1 MIVVKVPG
9 LYMVSYNLVV
19 QTTSNA
25 PFYSQILKN
34 GAQAVDGSL
43 CKRGKTPKMFTCTS
57 STLLNLI
64 EKETLAVQVWMK
76 DGSKQ
81 KQSVQILTSTRLTV
95 SLLGDV
101 RSYPSFKLNTKPP
114 NSPYTSKATKTVTK
128 TLNDFTLQNTSYF
141 QSAAL
146 YSKSSKTF
154 NSGNDYGFLLL
165 NNLQFDLENDGYL
178 TSIVG
183 AEDNNTMVYSK
194 DHQKSHF
201 SLAASNLH
209 FGPQFSFNVSG
220 EANKKSDLKW
230 KPETGSVVSGVG
242 IGNSKD
248 MIFLKAQLKPK
259 ITLKCSADW
268 QLVGLSD
275 SNLGQ
280 HSKTFG
286 RITKSGIQ
294 ITNTGFY
301 LTTLNFAVISNN
313 SNTVIHVGIFI
324 DKERQ
329 LSASE
334 TSPTDKEFSLFLQG
348 VLEVRH
354 GQDIDIKVKCE
365 KPTTITYAKGGGIF
379 AFKVD
384 KPQSSSG
391 MRTRLRGYYKADDE
405 IGTYSPSYWYRNDK
419 SFEEFQIGITN
430 DDWRITVPRNGLYLI
445 AVVGHNGHAHQ
456 NFEIAF
462 SSRANDSKTSV
473 CSLNSSPLYYQTTSN
488 HLDNS
493 IALTGFV
500 LLNTDEIS
508 GFIGQYDTWGLHYN
522 ARLYVSMQYVGD
534 IDTSSAFA
542 ATLQNDVTLKSG
554 TNHVL
559 KEKSWKSD
567 KNCGKFSTKD
577 VPAEFDKYKIS
588 YTGYYLVSVNFVLNH
603 KDGCDFKFCFTTDGN
618 VIKDGGGS
626 TGLNIGCFQQHL
638 RSENHTRIS
647 TVSGSELLYLEEGK
661 KLSIQI
667 DTTCGVTISKKSS
680 FSTFYLGT
688 STTLQGFSSVLTNKG
703 ELRELPSYSYH
714 YYYYHHYYDD
724 VDYTQF
730 VIGGWKMALPK
741 SKMFFQNRIFQ
752 KTTSKDIFV
761 CPQDGIYMVVV
772 KVKINVNSKMN
783 VTCNVKLELA
793 VDGEVLDFAFKN
805 ALNGSL
811 NTLSFTTTLRLEK
824 WQGVTVR
831 LSSNRLDCNEK
842 MRIESGSSLGMVYLG
857 KVELFFGKSRKK
869 QNWKEAKESRI
880 R

>member
-25 PFYSQILKN
+25 PFYSKILKN

-57 STLLNLI
+57 TTLLNLI
-64 EKETLAVQVWMK
+64 EKETLTVQVWMK
-76 DGSKQ
+76 DGSKK
-81 KQSVQILTSTRLTV
+81 KQSVEIVTSTRLTV

-114 NSPYTSKATKTVTK
+114 SSPYTSKATKTVMK
-128 TLNDFTLQNTSYF
+128 SLNDFTLPNTSYF

-146 YSKSSKTF
+146 YSNSSKAF
-154 NSGNDYGFLLL
+154 NSGNDYGFVLL

-201 SLAASNLH
+201 SLAASNLY

-220 EANKKSDLKW
+220 EANKNSDLKW

-242 IGNSKD
+242 IGNRKE
-248 MIFLKAQLKPK
+248 MIFFKAQLKPK
-259 ITLKCSADW
+259 NTLKCSAGW
-268 QLVGLSD
+268 QLVGVSD
-275 SNLGQ
+275 WDLGQ
-280 HSKTFG
+280 HSDTFG
-286 RITKSGIQ
+286 IITKSRIQ
-294 ITNTGFY
+294 ITNSGFY
-301 LTTLNFAVISNN
+301 LTTLNFAVTSNN
-313 SNTVIHVGIFI
+313 SNAVIDVGIFI

-384 KPQSSSG
+384 KPQTSSG
-391 MRTRLRGYYKADDE
+391 MRTRLGASYKADDK
-405 IGTYSPSYWYRNDK
+405 IGTYHPSYSYLNDK
-419 SFEEFQIGITN
+419 GFEEFQIGISN
-430 DDWRITVPRNGLYLI
+430 HNWRITVPRNGLYLI
-445 AVVGHNGHAHQ
+445 AVVGHNGHAHR

-462 SSRANDSKTSV
+462 SSPANDSKTSV

-500 LLNTDEIS
+500 LLNTDETS
-508 GFIGQYDTWGLHYN
+508 GFIGQYDTWGLYYD

-542 ATLQNDVTLKSG
+542 ATLQNDVTFNTG

-559 KEKSWKSD
+559 KEKSWESEKS
-567 KNCGKFSTKD
+567 CGKFSTKD

-588 YTGYYLVSVNFVLNH
+588 YTGYYLVSVNFVLKH
-603 KDGCDFKFCFTTDGN
+603 KDGCDFTFCFTIDGK

-626 TGLNIGCFQQHL
+626 TGLNVGCFQQHL
-638 RSENHTRIS
+638 RSENDTRIS

-667 DTTCGVTISKKSS
+667 DTTCGITISKKSS

-688 STTLQGFSSVLTNKG
+688 SATLLGFSSVLINKG

-714 YYYYHHYYDD
+714 YYHYHHYYDD

-730 VIGGWKMALPK
+730 VIGGWKIVPD

-772 KVKINVNSKMN
+772 KVNINGNSKMN

-805 ALNGSL
+805 DLNGTV

-842 MRIESGSSLGMVYLG
+842 MTVESGSSLAMVYLG
-857 KVELFFGKSRKK
+857 KVELFSC
-869 QNWKEAKESRI
+869 
-880 R
+880 

>member
-9 LYMVSYNLVV
+9 LYMVSYNLLV

-25 PFYSQILKN
+25 PFYSKILKN

-57 STLLNLI
+57 TTLLNLI

-76 DGSKQ
+76 DGSKK
-81 KQSVQILTSTRLTV
+81 KQSVEILTSTRLTV

-101 RSYPSFKLNTKPP
+101 RSYPCFKLNTKPP
-114 NSPYTSKATKTVTK
+114 NSPYTSKATKKVTK
-128 TLNDFTLQNTSYF
+128 TLNDFTLPNTSYF

-146 YSKSSKTF
+146 YSSSSKTF
-154 NSGNDYGFLLL
+154 NSGNDYGFVLL
-165 NNLQFDLENDGYL
+165 NNLQFDIENDGYL

-183 AEDNNTMVYSK
+183 GEDNNTMVYSK

-209 FGPQFSFNVSG
+209 FGPQLSFNVSG
-220 EANKKSDLKW
+220 EAEKKSDLKW

-242 IGNSKD
+242 IANRKD
-248 MIFLKAQLKPK
+248 MIFFKAQLQPRR
-259 ITLKCSADW
+259 TLKCSTDW

-275 SNLGQ
+275 WHLGQ
-280 HSKTFG
+280 YSDKFG
-286 RITKSGIQ
+286 IITKSGIQ
-294 ITNTGFY
+294 ITNSGFY
-301 LTTLNFAVISNN
+301 LTTLNIAVTSNN
-313 SNTVIHVGIFI
+313 TNTVIDVGIFI
-324 DKERQ
+324 HKERE

-379 AFKVD
+379 ALKVD
-384 KPQSSSG
+384 KPQTSSG
-391 MRTRLRGYYKADDE
+391 MRTQLRASYKPHEE
-405 IGTYSPSYWYRNDK
+405 IGTYRPSYSYRNDK
-419 SFEEFQIGITN
+419 GFEEFQTGIKN
-430 DDWRITVPRNGLYLI
+430 NDWRITVPRNGLYLI
-445 AVVGHNGHAHQ
+445 AVVGHNGHAHR

-462 SSRANDSKTSV
+462 SSPANGLKTSV

-493 IALTGFV
+493 IALTGLA
-500 LLNTDEIS
+500 LLNTDETS
-508 GFIGQYDTWGLHYN
+508 AFIGQYHNRGLYYD
-522 ARLYVSMQYVGD
+522 ARLYVSMQYIGD

-542 ATLQNDVTLKSG
+542 ATLQKYVTLKTG

-559 KEKSWKSD
+559 KAWKSD

-577 VPAEFDKYKIS
+577 VPAEFNKYKIS

-603 KDGCDFKFCFTTDGN
+603 KDGCDFKFCFTIDGKL
-618 VIKDGGGS
+618 IKDGGGS
-626 TGLNIGCFQQHL
+626 TGLNVGCFQQHL
-638 RSENHTRIS
+638 RSENNTRIS
-647 TVSGSELLYLEEGK
+647 TVSGSELLYLEEGN

-680 FSTFYLGT
+680 FSAFYLGT
-688 STTLQGFSSVLTNKG
+688 SATLLGFSLVLINKG

-714 YYYYHHYYDD
+714 YYDYDHHYDD
-724 VDYTQF
+724 GDYTQF
-730 VIGGWKMALPK
+730 VIGGWKMALPA

-761 CPQDGIYMVVV
+761 CPQDGIYLVVV
-772 KVKINVNSKMN
+772 KVNINRNSKMN

-805 ALNGSL
+805 DLNGSV

-842 MRIESGSSLGMVYLG
+842 MSVESGSSLAMVYLG

-869 QNWKEAKESRI
+869 
-880 R
+880 